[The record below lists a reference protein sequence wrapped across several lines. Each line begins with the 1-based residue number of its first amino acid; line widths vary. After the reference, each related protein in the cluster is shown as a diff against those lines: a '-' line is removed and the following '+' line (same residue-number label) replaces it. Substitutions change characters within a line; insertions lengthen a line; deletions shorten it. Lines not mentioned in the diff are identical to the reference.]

1 MSVFIQ
7 QAMGR
12 LTQNSFEHNQSARAG
27 IGMKP
32 IQRGGLR
39 QIDVFSQW
47 TSEGRRLEQTMSKIV
62 MAEQLKNID
71 IWDETKLLSEGG
83 NW

>member
-1 MSVFIQ
+1 
-7 QAMGR
+7 
-12 LTQNSFEHNQSARAG
+12 
-27 IGMKP
+27 MKP

-47 TSEGRRLEQTMSKIV
+47 TSKGRRLEQTMSKIV